1 MRHLLQHI
9 GCLAFK
15 FFRFAAF
22 ALRWETNHIA
32 VLLED
37 DGPAASRADEFEVGI
52 SRRNHRNLTA
62 HQDTAA
68 TPPPIPPA
76 TPPD

>member
-1 MRHLLQHI
+1 MRHLFQHADWLVFQI
-9 GCLAFK
+9 
-15 FFRFAAF
+15 FRSAAF
-22 ALRWETNHIA
+22 ALPRAKNYITA
-32 VLLED
+32 LLVD
-37 DGPAASRADEFEVGI
+37 DGPPTSATDKFHVGI

-68 TPPPIPPA
+68 TAFPIPPA